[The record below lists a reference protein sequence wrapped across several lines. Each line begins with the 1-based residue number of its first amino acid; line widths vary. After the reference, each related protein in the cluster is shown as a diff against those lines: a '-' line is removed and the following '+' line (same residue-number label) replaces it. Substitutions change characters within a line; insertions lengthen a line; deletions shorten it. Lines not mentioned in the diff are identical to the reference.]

1 MPGQLTRNIAAQLRR
16 ASEAAGL
23 SQTQVG
29 EAIGQ
34 SQSQT
39 SKYLRG
45 EVVLDVEE
53 LNALCD
59 FLGLDILAVVANAK
73 DPRTH
78 GE

>member
-1 MPGQLTRNIAAQLRR
+1 MPGQLTRNIAAQLRS

-23 SQTQVG
+23 SQAQVG

-59 FLGLDILAVVANAK
+59 FLGLDILTVLANAK
-73 DPRTH
+73 
-78 GE
+78 E